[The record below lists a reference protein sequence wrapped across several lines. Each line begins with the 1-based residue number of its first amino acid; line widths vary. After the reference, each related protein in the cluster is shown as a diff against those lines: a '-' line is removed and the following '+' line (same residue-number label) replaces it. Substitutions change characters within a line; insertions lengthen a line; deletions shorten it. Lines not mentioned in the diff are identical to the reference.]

1 MGEWQGGIVKTPEN
15 LAPNTKLRV
24 ELWGSSAGLPDKM
37 LGVMVLRG
45 SAITEL
51 KGKPA
56 DEHLVKKETGHIRIG
71 MLEISRPGKG
81 SESDLDAA
89 LMAGGMGG
97 KVASD
102 VKVFADLEAGTIRLQ
117 VEIPGVPETSE
128 EAEAGA

>member
-1 MGEWQGGIVKTPEN
+1 MGGEGSEETTPAFTVEVKKVSHLPAVELAENVYCKVLWDGVAVETLLQEKKPYSEDIEWQGGIVKTPEN
-15 LAPNTKLRV
+15 LTPNTKLRV

-71 MLEISRPGKG
+71 MLEI
-81 SESDLDAA
+81 
-89 LMAGGMGG
+89 
-97 KVASD
+97 
-102 VKVFADLEAGTIRLQ
+102 T
-117 VEIPGVPETSE
+117 
-128 EAEAGA
+128 